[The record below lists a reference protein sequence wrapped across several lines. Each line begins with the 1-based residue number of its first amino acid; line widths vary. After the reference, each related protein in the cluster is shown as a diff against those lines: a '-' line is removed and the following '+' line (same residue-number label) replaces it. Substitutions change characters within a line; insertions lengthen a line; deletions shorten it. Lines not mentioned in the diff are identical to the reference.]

1 MGAKIAKVLLS
12 LVQSKKGR
20 NLLKSI
26 TIIALSPILLIM
38 IFLISGAD
46 GASKHNNHLIDV
58 VFMNHEI
65 SPSVPDEYR
74 IFIENYKVTFQQIDD
89 ELATLE
95 ISDGRLDSTLI
106 KSILFGATIDSD
118 NNQFLTSLNISEY
131 LKCFYIADKPSDE
144 SPPVHKAISSTDT
157 VIHNASSYLK
167 IDLESKTEAIYE
179 IYHVALTGINKG
191 LDTYVPMAILLED
204 AYIISEKTP
213 YIGDDFRSPLEDDW
227 KQYVTSEFGPRE
239 PIPLPDGSK
248 TSNYHTGIDFG
259 RPQGT
264 PLLAVGDGKVV
275 AVRYTDE
282 GLGFFCVIDHG
293 GGVFT
298 VYAHMSRIH
307 VTENQVLK
315 QGQQIGE
322 VGSTGYSTGAHLHFE
337 VIVNRQYVNPRL
349 HLK

>member
-1 MGAKIAKVLLS
+1 MGAKIAKVLFS

-20 NLLKSI
+20 KLLKSL
-26 TIIALSPILLIM
+26 TIFALSPILLIM
-38 IFLISGAD
+38 MFLVNGAE

-65 SPSVPDEYR
+65 SPSVPDGYR
-74 IFIENYKVTFQQIDD
+74 IFIENYKVTFQKIDD

-95 ISDGRLDSTLI
+95 ISEGQLDSTLI

-131 LKCFYIADKPSDE
+131 LQCFYITDEPSNK
-144 SPPVHKAISSTDT
+144 SPPVHKSIPSTDT
-157 VIHNASSYLK
+157 IIRNASSYLK
-167 IDLESKTEAIYE
+167 INLESKTETIYE

-191 LDTYVPMAILLED
+191 LDDYVPMATLLED
-204 AYIISEKTP
+204 AYIISEKTL
-213 YIGDDFRSPLEDDW
+213 YIGGDFRSPLEDDW
-227 KQYVTSEFGPRE
+227 KEYVTSEFGPRE
-239 PIPLPDGSK
+239 PITLPDGST

-259 RPQGT
+259 SPQGT
-264 PLLAVGDGKVV
+264 PLLAVGNGKVV
-275 AVRYTDE
+275 VVRYTDE

-293 GGVFT
+293 GKVFS

-307 VTENQVLK
+307 ITENKVLK
-315 QGQQIGE
+315 QGQQIG
-322 VGSTGYSTGAHLHFE
+322 E